1 MEILATLR
9 LALRALARNKL
20 RSALTMLGIIIGVGA
35 VIAMVA
41 IGNGAN
47 KQIQDQIAAMGSNLL
62 MVGSGSI
69 NRGGMRM
76 GAGATKTL
84 VYDDVTAMQREC
96 SSTVASAAAASQT
109 SGQIV
114 YGNDNWSTG
123 IIGTEPQY
131 FEIRNWPLASGS
143 IFDQQQFDQNA
154 NVVVIGETVRKNL
167 FGATDPIGQTVRIN
181 TRTGGSLPFTVV
193 GLLQSKGTAPGMG
206 QDQDDQVFIP
216 LTTLQKKMT
225 GETWLR
231 FVMVSAVSLQ
241 ASTSAQSCMEA
252 LLRDRH
258 RIRAGMD
265 DDFFVRNMKD
275 IADSAEQASQVMTI
289 LLASI
294 ASVSLIVGGIGIMN
308 IMLVSV
314 TERTRE
320 IGIRIAIGAT
330 EADVQRQFL
339 IEAFVLSVI
348 GGAIGIVVGMLAS
361 FIISHQFKWPVLI
374 SPSSI
379 VIAALFSMA
388 IGIFFG
394 YYPARKASQLDP
406 IDALRYE

>member
-62 MVGSGSI
+62 MVGSGSV

-84 VYDDVTAMQREC
+84 VYEDALAITREAPA
-96 SSTVASAAAASQT
+96 VAAAAPASQT

-114 YGNDNWSTG
+114 FGNDNWSTG

-131 FEIRNWPLASGS
+131 FDIRNWPIAQGS
-143 IFDQQQFDQNA
+143 TFDQQQVDQNA

-193 GLLQSKGTAPGMG
+193 GLLQPKGTAPGMG

-231 FVMVSAVSLQ
+231 FMMVSAVSLQ
-241 ASTSAQSCMEA
+241 ASTAAEQQITS

-258 RIRAGMD
+258 RIRSGMD

-275 IADSAEQASQVMTI
+275 VADSAEQASQVMTI

-330 EADVQRQFL
+330 EEDVQRQFL

-348 GGAIGIVVGMLAS
+348 GGAVGIIVGMLAS
-361 FIISHQFKWPVLI
+361 FIISNQFKWPVLI